1 MLMSEEKRAPIDRHI
16 IEKMFTAPGSEGWD
30 SWDDAFQWVKE
41 RPDQVGGRAA
51 AQRLMEAL
59 DRTQRHGVPFTRDV
73 QKALGALQ
81 RHASPIEEI
90 HWRRT

>member
-1 MLMSEEKRAPIDRHI
+1 MPEKTPQPIDQNVV
-16 IEKMFTAPGSEGWD
+16 EKLFTAPGSENWN
-30 SWDDAFQWVKE
+30 SWDDAFQWVKK
-41 RPDQVGGRAA
+41 RPRQVGGRAI
-51 AQRLMEAL
+51 AQRVMEAL

-81 RHASPIEEI
+81 RHAHAIEEI